1 MVMADNPSP
10 PPQLHSAEVVGREFV
25 RQYYTLLNEAPFYLH
40 RFYNKDSSF
49 VHGGV
54 DAHGNPEEA
63 VIGQAI
69 REKIE
74 QLDFRDCHTKIKQV
88 DSHATVGDGV
98 VVQVSGELS
107 NNAKPMR
114 RFMQTF
120 VLAPQTKKNY
130 FVRNDIFRYQDEV
143 FNDSEDSE
151 TENVEEVPATSEE
164 ETEDAG
170 MAQTAGTVPEPIQDP
185 VVTSYYEPQPTVSN
199 GIPHID
205 NSDVTVTKA
214 EEEEVASEPSS
225 SGDQPQIQE
234 PVAENHVP
242 EPEDEQPLEEKV
254 VETGTRAPVSW
265 AERARGGA
273 PPVHNIS
280 VVNPVPAKYPSH
292 NQQAS
297 APAKPE
303 GGQSSRNDPLPQRE
317 VRSKDRGSRGNA
329 RRFPDNLQLFV
340 GNLPLDVEEEEL
352 KSFFSS
358 YGVVLETRISKN
370 TMGRIP
376 YFGFVVFENTQPV
389 QDLLKMAKQQEQILF
404 RGTHRLNV
412 EEKKPRGSDS
422 RPRGRGG
429 NEPRFGGPPRGGA
442 SGRGGGRGSGSG
454 KSGRGFNPQ
463 R

>member
-10 PPQLHSAEVVGREFV
+10 PPQSHSAEVVGREFV

-40 RFYNKDSSF
+40 RFYNKNSSF

-120 VLAPQTKKNY
+120 VLAPQTAKNY
-130 FVRNDIFRYQDEV
+130 YVRNDIFRYQDEV

-151 TENVEEVPATSEE
+151 TENVEEVPAISENDV
-164 ETEDAG
+164 EDVAV
-170 MAQTAGTVPEPIQDP
+170 AQATIPEPVQDP
-185 VVTSYYEPQPTVSN
+185 AVTSYYEPQPSTVSN
-199 GIPHID
+199 GIPRID
-205 NSDVTVTKA
+205 SPEVMKPTED
-214 EEEEVASEPSS
+214 EEVASEPSS
-225 SGDQPQIQE
+225 SGEQPPIPD
-234 PVAENHVP
+234 PVVENHTP
-242 EPEDEQPLEEKV
+242 EPEDEDPGEEKV
-254 VETGTRAPVSW
+254 LKPVSW

-273 PPVHNIS
+273 PPVHNIA
-280 VVNPVPAKYPSH
+280 VVNTVPGKYTSHTPPAPVSAK
-292 NQQAS
+292 QEVA
-297 APAKPE
+297 
-303 GGQSSRNDPLPQRE
+303 QSSRNDPLPQRE
-317 VRSKDRGSRGNA
+317 VRSKDRGSRGNP
-329 RRFPDNLQLFV
+329 RRFPDNQQLFV

-352 KSFFSS
+352 KQFFSS
-358 YGVVLETRISKN
+358 YGQVLETRISKN
-370 TMGRIP
+370 TMGKIP
-376 YFGFVVFENTQPV
+376 YFGFVVFETTQPV
-389 QDLLKMAKQQEQILF
+389 QNLLKMAKQQEQILF

-422 RPRGRGG
+422 RPRGRG

-442 SGRGGGRGSGSG
+442 SGRGGGRGNSSGVGKGGGSSG
-454 KSGRGFNPQ
+454 GRGFNPQ